1 MDIVCYR
8 CGNSIG
14 ENAAFCPT
22 CGAPQIRVSP
32 REELNP
38 LSPSEPDTLGTTP
51 PPPVIAQP
59 VLIPGEIDWKR
70 FLRMAWLP
78 GVVAGLA
85 TAFYAPVGL
94 LIVVPLTVV
103 MTVRSYSKQH
113 PLPLRSGQGAKLG
126 MMVGLLSFVAL
137 AVLLCAILLIDG
149 SQLREGM
156 ASAALQAASR
166 NPDPHVQELLRSLV
180 STNQGLYLIIAMSLF
195 FFFILQILFT
205 ALAGAV
211 AATTFSKRR
220 V

>member
-1 MDIVCYR
+1 
-8 CGNSIG
+8 
-14 ENAAFCPT
+14 
-22 CGAPQIRVSP
+22 
-32 REELNP
+32 
-38 LSPSEPDTLGTTP
+38 
-51 PPPVIAQP
+51 
-59 VLIPGEIDWKR
+59 
-70 FLRMAWLP
+70 MAWLP